1 MSQGLLSEGRTL
13 PEETVTDASILKTEP
28 LIIKTEPTVVDPPR
42 LPEPELNPTLNLP
55 FSTEPIKGKS
65 CLFCSASAIANL
77 SFRFALVVFVLALSI
92 SVLKSGGTKNA

>member
-13 PEETVTDASILKTEP
+13 PEETVTDASIFKTEP
-28 LIIKTEPTVVDPPR
+28 LIIKTEPTVVDPP
-42 LPEPELNPTLNLP
+42 LFPEPEPTLNLP